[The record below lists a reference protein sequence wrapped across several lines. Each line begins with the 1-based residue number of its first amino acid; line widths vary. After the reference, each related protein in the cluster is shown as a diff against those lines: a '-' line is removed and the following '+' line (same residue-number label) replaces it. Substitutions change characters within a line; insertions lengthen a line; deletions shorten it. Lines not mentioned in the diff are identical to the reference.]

1 VEDSV
6 TLLAVGLAVF
16 LGTHL
21 LPAVPAA
28 RDALRDRLGAGPY
41 RAAFSVA
48 SALGL
53 ALIVAGYMRSGPR
66 EPLFEPFPSA
76 VAAAPYAMV
85 VAFILFAAANMR
97 GHLRQTLG
105 HPMLL
110 GTLLWSGVHLAA
122 NGDRAGTLLFGAFF
136 AWAAVDLISAL
147 ARGAV
152 ASFDSEAKFDV
163 MAIVGG
169 GLVAVAVAALHR
181 VLFGVP
187 VVPFGL

>member
-1 VEDSV
+1 
-6 TLLAVGLAVF
+6 
-16 LGTHL
+16 
-21 LPAVPAA
+21 
-28 RDALRDRLGAGPY
+28 
-41 RAAFSVA
+41 
-48 SALGL
+48 
-53 ALIVAGYMRSGPR
+53 M
-66 EPLFEPFPSA
+66 
-76 VAAAPYAMV
+76 AAAPYAMV

-97 GHLRQTLG
+97 GHLRRTLR

-136 AWAAVDLISAL
+136 AWAAVDLVSAV

-152 ASFDSEAKFDV
+152 ASFEPEARFDV

-169 GLVAVAVAALHR
+169 AVVAVAVAALHR